1 MGETHVV
8 LAIGSNNVHII
19 GVWETGG
26 MGKTTLARIVFRM
39 VSNKFEGCCFPNN
52 VGEVSKKDGLV
63 PLQQQLITQILD
75 KSMSMQD
82 IDIGVLMLKNKLRH
96 KKILLVLDDV
106 SEFYQ
111 LKKLIGEHDWFGP
124 GSRVII
130 ATRDMHLLETHE
142 VDAIYEVERLNY
154 DEALHLSN
162 LKAFGK
168 ENPIEVYLQL
178 SQAFVHYTNGLPLA
192 IEVLGT
198 FLFNKSRYEWISELH
213 RLKKFPKRNILNILQ
228 IRFDGLQAIEKE
240 IFLNIGCF
248 LNHKNQESIM
258 NVLNYLLFYPKI
270 GLRVLIDKSLINCIT
285 NNYGCEIQ
293 YKKWLGTK
301 FVRSPL

>member
-1 MGETHVV
+1 MSS
-8 LAIGSNNVHII
+8 LAIGSNNVRII
-19 GVWETGG
+19 GVWETGR

-106 SEFYQ
+106 SELHQ

-130 ATRDMHLLETHE
+130 PTRDMHLLKTRE

-154 DEALHLSN
+154 DEALHL
-162 LKAFGK
+162 
-168 ENPIEVYLQL
+168 
-178 SQAFVHYTNGLPLA
+178 
-192 IEVLGT
+192 
-198 FLFNKSRYEWISELH
+198 
-213 RLKKFPKRNILNILQ
+213 
-228 IRFDGLQAIEKE
+228 
-240 IFLNIGCF
+240 
-248 LNHKNQESIM
+248 
-258 NVLNYLLFYPKI
+258 
-270 GLRVLIDKSLINCIT
+270 LI
-285 NNYGCEIQ
+285 
-293 YKKWLGTK
+293 
-301 FVRSPL
+301 